1 MWRLSS
7 CDLAEIAR
15 NSVLQSDFEESVK
28 AAWIGVNYHLP
39 GVLGND
45 IRKTN
50 LPNIRVQY
58 RHLVLSEELNVLE
71 NNAASRLLTA
81 VPSLS
86 PLPQGATLETL
97 AAAARNQPLSPSQR
111 KRIPPQPSRP
121 AGGSPRLAAAAPDAE
136 GALRQRVTSTETY
149 HRSRASSRRLFDG
162 QAAASSEASARIAP
176 RRDSRDTPPP
186 DHGDDAARALE
197 EQLRLWRTTAL
208 ALAAVALGVCVGA
221 ALARRR

>member
-1 MWRLSS
+1 M
-7 CDLAEIAR
+7 
-15 NSVLQSDFEESVK
+15 
-28 AAWIGVNYHLP
+28 
-39 GVLGND
+39 
-45 IRKTN
+45 
-50 LPNIRVQY
+50 
-58 RHLVLSEELNVLE
+58 LE

-111 KRIPPQPSRP
+111 KRIPPQPRE
-121 AGGSPRLAAAAPDAE
+121 GSPRGAAAADAE

-176 RRDSRDTPPP
+176 RRNSRDPPPP

>member
-1 MWRLSS
+1 MQ
-7 CDLAEIAR
+7 
-15 NSVLQSDFEESVK
+15 VLQSDFEESVK

>member
-1 MWRLSS
+1 MQ
-7 CDLAEIAR
+7 
-15 NSVLQSDFEESVK
+15 VLQSDFEESVK

-136 GALRQRVTSTETY
+136 GALRQRVTSTE
-149 HRSRASSRRLFDG
+149 HRPRASSRRLFDG
-162 QAAASSEASARIAP
+162 QASSEASARIAP
-176 RRDSRDTPPP
+176 RRNSRDPPPP

>member
-1 MWRLSS
+1 MGR
-7 CDLAEIAR
+7 A
-15 NSVLQSDFEESVK
+15 SDRGPQRT
-28 AAWIGVNYHLP
+28 AHILTAPLLLLLY
-39 GVLGND
+39 
-45 IRKTN
+45 R
-50 LPNIRVQY
+50 Y

-136 GALRQRVTSTETY
+136 GALRQRVTSTE
-149 HRSRASSRRLFDG
+149 HRSRASSRRLFEG
-162 QAAASSEASARIAP
+162 QASSEASARATGSISVEP
-176 RRDSRDTPPP
+176 MKNRRHDMS
-186 DHGDDAARALE
+186 
-197 EQLRLWRTTAL
+197 QRLT
-208 ALAAVALGVCVGA
+208 CY
-221 ALARRR
+221 

>member
-136 GALRQRVTSTETY
+136 GALRQRVTSTE
-149 HRSRASSRRLFDG
+149 HRSRASSRRLFDQ

-176 RRDSRDTPPP
+176 RRNSRDPPPP

>member
-1 MWRLSS
+1 MDRCELPFTRRAGERHPKDES
-7 CDLAEIAR
+7 AEHPCPVRGDASR
-15 NSVLQSDFEESVK
+15 TEDTAHGPHPHHPAL
-28 AAWIGVNYHLP
+28 LP
-39 GVLGND
+39 LY
-45 IRKTN
+45 R
-50 LPNIRVQY
+50 Y

-136 GALRQRVTSTETY
+136 GALRQRVTSTE

-176 RRDSRDTPPP
+176 RRNSRDPPPP

>member
-162 QAAASSEASARIAP
+162 QAAASSP
-176 RRDSRDTPPP
+176 
-186 DHGDDAARALE
+186 
-197 EQLRLWRTTAL
+197 
-208 ALAAVALGVCVGA
+208 
-221 ALARRR
+221 

>member
-1 MWRLSS
+1 M
-7 CDLAEIAR
+7 
-15 NSVLQSDFEESVK
+15 
-28 AAWIGVNYHLP
+28 
-39 GVLGND
+39 
-45 IRKTN
+45 
-50 LPNIRVQY
+50 
-58 RHLVLSEELNVLE
+58 LE

-121 AGGSPRLAAAAPDAE
+121 AGGSPRLAAAAAEAE
-136 GALRQRVTSTETY
+136 GALRQRVTSTE

-162 QAAASSEASARIAP
+162 QASSEASARIAP
-176 RRDSRDTPPP
+176 RRNSRDAPPP

>member
-1 MWRLSS
+1 M
-7 CDLAEIAR
+7 
-15 NSVLQSDFEESVK
+15 LQSDFEESVK

-136 GALRQRVTSTETY
+136 GALRQRVTSTE
-149 HRSRASSRRLFDG
+149 HRPRASSRRLFDG
-162 QAAASSEASARIAP
+162 QASSEASARIAP
-176 RRDSRDTPPP
+176 RRNSRDPPPP

>member
-1 MWRLSS
+1 MQ
-7 CDLAEIAR
+7 
-15 NSVLQSDFEESVK
+15 VLQSDFEESVK

-136 GALRQRVTSTETY
+136 GALRQRVTSTE
-149 HRSRASSRRLFDG
+149 HRPRASSRRLFDG

-176 RRDSRDTPPP
+176 RRNSRDPPAGRAG
-186 DHGDDAARALE
+186 DDDAARALE

>member
-1 MWRLSS
+1 M
-7 CDLAEIAR
+7 
-15 NSVLQSDFEESVK
+15 K

>member
-1 MWRLSS
+1 MQ
-7 CDLAEIAR
+7 
-15 NSVLQSDFEESVK
+15 VLQSDFEESVK

-86 PLPQGATLETL
+86 PLPQGTA
-97 AAAARNQPLSPSQR
+97 PLHRSCR
-111 KRIPPQPSRP
+111 SRC
-121 AGGSPRLAAAAPDAE
+121 GGSLP
-136 GALRQRVTSTETY
+136 VT
-149 HRSRASSRRLFDG
+149 
-162 QAAASSEASARIAP
+162 
-176 RRDSRDTPPP
+176 
-186 DHGDDAARALE
+186 
-197 EQLRLWRTTAL
+197 
-208 ALAAVALGVCVGA
+208 
-221 ALARRR
+221 

>member
-1 MWRLSS
+1 MQ
-7 CDLAEIAR
+7 
-15 NSVLQSDFEESVK
+15 VLQSDFEESVK

-136 GALRQRVTSTETY
+136 GALRQRVTSTETSPVARRAAGLRGAGRRVEEAGADRAANCATRRRRITATTRRA
-149 HRSRASSRRLFDG
+149 RSRSSCGCGRRSPRCRRRPRRL
-162 QAAASSEASARIAP
+162 
-176 RRDSRDTPPP
+176 RRR
-186 DHGDDAARALE
+186 RAGE
-197 EQLRLWRTTAL
+197 
-208 ALAAVALGVCVGA
+208 AAVKIF
-221 ALARRR
+221 

>member
-1 MWRLSS
+1 MQ
-7 CDLAEIAR
+7 
-15 NSVLQSDFEESVK
+15 VLQSDFEESVK

-136 GALRQRVTSTETY
+136 GALRQRVTSTE
-149 HRSRASSRRLFDG
+149 HRPRASSRRLFDG

-176 RRDSRDTPPP
+176 RRNSRDPPPP

>member
-136 GALRQRVTSTETY
+136 GALRQRVTSTE
-149 HRSRASSRRLFDG
+149 HRSRASSRRLFEG

-176 RRDSRDTPPP
+176 RRNSRDPPPP

>member
-1 MWRLSS
+1 MQ
-7 CDLAEIAR
+7 
-15 NSVLQSDFEESVK
+15 VLQSDFEESVK

-111 KRIPPQPSRP
+111 KRIPPQPRE
-121 AGGSPRLAAAAPDAE
+121 GSPRGAAVPDAE
-136 GALRQRVTSTETY
+136 GALRQRVTSTE

-176 RRDSRDTPPP
+176 RRNSRDPPPP

>member
-136 GALRQRVTSTETY
+136 GALRQRVTSTE

>member
-121 AGGSPRLAAAAPDAE
+121 AGGAPRLAAAAAEAE
-136 GALRQRVTSTETY
+136 GALRQRVTSTE

-176 RRDSRDTPPP
+176 RRNSRDPPPP

>member
-1 MWRLSS
+1 M
-7 CDLAEIAR
+7 
-15 NSVLQSDFEESVK
+15 
-28 AAWIGVNYHLP
+28 
-39 GVLGND
+39 
-45 IRKTN
+45 
-50 LPNIRVQY
+50 
-58 RHLVLSEELNVLE
+58 LE

-136 GALRQRVTSTETY
+136 GALRQRVTSTE

-176 RRDSRDTPPP
+176 RRNSRDPPAGRAG
-186 DHGDDAARALE
+186 DDDAARALE